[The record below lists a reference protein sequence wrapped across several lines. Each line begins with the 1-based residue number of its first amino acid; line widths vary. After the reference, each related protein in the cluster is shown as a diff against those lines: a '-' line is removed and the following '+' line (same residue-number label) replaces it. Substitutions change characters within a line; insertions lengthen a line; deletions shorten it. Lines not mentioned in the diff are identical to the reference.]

1 MALWFMPLLGP
12 WVGSA
17 LVAINWWNLRRKIYA
32 LCALA
37 FIPCQFL
44 ALSWFIPEDAHVI
57 TTLIAAFTSWLVL
70 LAAPQIWFVHK
81 HHGTRF
87 TKRRWLVPIGIGL
100 IIGAAMPKITEL
112 LESLYASDQSTAP
125 THLASVS
132 SRAQAVKE
140 LTVEEVAK
148 TNSNLVYPLEVSW
161 KQTSYLVFTS
171 KNAVRGSA
179 VVIATKGNDVYLAT
193 NWHVVGVPSDA
204 TDIKRTLVD
213 NTNQIPFVVVTA
225 PIENL
230 DLAVIK
236 ITSDTLI
243 GDYTIPTES
252 LENIEVGQE
261 CVAIGN
267 SLGMGI
273 SVTTGIVSR
282 FDEAGSFVA
291 IRTSAPISPGNSGGG
306 LFRRKDGKL
315 IGVTT
320 AAAKADGAQNVNI
333 ALPIEYVKRLQGTEP
348 TSN

>member
-1 MALWFMPLLGP
+1 
-12 WVGSA
+12 
-17 LVAINWWNLRRKIYA
+17 
-32 LCALA
+32 
-37 FIPCQFL
+37 
-44 ALSWFIPEDAHVI
+44 
-57 TTLIAAFTSWLVL
+57 
-70 LAAPQIWFVHK
+70 
-81 HHGTRF
+81 
-87 TKRRWLVPIGIGL
+87 
-100 IIGAAMPKITEL
+100 MPKITEL

>member
-1 MALWFMPLLGP
+1 MWALGFIPLELIS
-12 WVGSA
+12 SA
-17 LVAINWWNLRRKIYA
+17 LLM
-32 LCALA
+32 
-37 FIPCQFL
+37 
-44 ALSWFIPEDAHVI
+44 PEDAHVLVP
-57 TTLIAAFTSWLVL
+57 LIASFASWLL
-70 LAAPQIWFVHK
+70 LVAAPQIRFIHK
-81 HHGTRF
+81 HHAGAYVR
-87 TKRRWLVPIGIGL
+87 RRWLAPIGIGL
-100 IIGAAMPKITEL
+100 ILGALMPPL
-112 LESLYASDQSTAP
+112 ARYLESLYASAQSTAP
-125 THLASVS
+125 TQLASVS

-140 LTVEEVAK
+140 LTVEDVAK
-148 TNSNLVYPLEVSW
+148 TNSTLVYPLEVSW

-273 SVTTGIVSR
+273 SVTTGIISR
-282 FDEAGSFVA
+282 FDEAGSFIA

-320 AAAKADGAQNVNI
+320 AVAKADGAQNVNI